1 MDTRLFVFRLKH
13 LKGIGN
19 KGLLRLLNHYLEN
32 PEEEESLHGY
42 LTYGGVQSRYKEQ
55 FVHSYYEAK
64 QITYDE
70 FLVFSQTYQMVTLL
84 EEEYPRCLAEIYNPP
99 ICLFYVGRI
108 ELLQQPI
115 IGMVGAR
122 DASPQGK
129 KILEEMIPAIVKKEI
144 VVASGLARGNDTWA
158 HQLTIKN
165 KGNTIGVIGTGLDI
179 NYPKENRRLQEYM
192 MKHHLVISE
201 YLLGTGPRS
210 YHFPS
215 RNRIIAGISK
225 GVCVIEAKERSGSLI
240 TAQLALEE
248 GRDVFAVPG
257 HPFDTNSQGCL
268 NLIQEGAKCTWKP
281 SDILEEWD

>member
-1 MDTRLFVFRLKH
+1 MNTRLFIYRLKH

-19 KGLLRLLNHYLEN
+19 KGLLRILKHYMEN
-32 PEEEESLHGY
+32 PEEEASLSSY
-42 LTYGGVQSRYKEQ
+42 IAYGGVQPRYREQ
-55 FVHSYYEAK
+55 FVLS
-64 QITYDE
+64 YDE
-70 FLVFSQTYQMVTLL
+70 ASKITNEALLLFNQTYQMVTLL
-84 EEEYPRCLAEIYNPP
+84 EEDYPRGLAEIYNPP
-99 ICLFYVGRI
+99 ICLFYVGKI
-108 ELLQQPI
+108 ELLHQPVL
-115 IGMVGAR
+115 GMVGAR
-122 DASPQGK
+122 DASPLGK
-129 KILEEMIPAIVKKEI
+129 KILEDMIPALVKKEI

-165 KGNTIGVIGTGLDI
+165 QGNTVGVIGTGLDV
-179 NYPKENRRLQEYM
+179 NYPRENQRLQEYM

-225 GVCVIEAKERSGSLI
+225 GVCVIEAKKRSGSLI

-257 HPFDTNSQGCL
+257 HPFDTNSEGCL
-268 NLIQEGAKCTWKP
+268 TLIQEGAKCTWK
-281 SDILEEWD
+281 SADILEEWD